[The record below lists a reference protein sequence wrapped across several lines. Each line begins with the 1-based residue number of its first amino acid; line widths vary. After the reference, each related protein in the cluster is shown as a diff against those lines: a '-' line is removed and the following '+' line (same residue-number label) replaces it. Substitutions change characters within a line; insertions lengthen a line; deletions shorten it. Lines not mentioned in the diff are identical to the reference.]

1 MNTKIKNYVDVLFND
16 IPNSRKA
23 AELKEEIL
31 SNLNEHFEALIKEGK
46 SENQAYTEAL
56 AALGDVDELLKSVIP
71 DKDSTNK
78 INEYKQKRAK
88 ITSIAIMLFILGTVF
103 LIGMGGISGVL
114 GYGRVEIMAIIG
126 LIIML
131 CLSAVATG
139 LIIYVNMSI
148 PQDIEPYITHGK
160 NKRRIDF
167 DTSTTSGKFLDSFMK
182 IYWILIVVIYFVISF
197 TTDAWHIT
205 WLIYLIGAA
214 VEQAIKMFAESAG
227 KTNKKSEE

>member
-148 PQDIEPYITHGK
+148 PQDIEPYITHVK